1 MQPLSRRAL
10 LGALT
15 TLPLTACVD
24 NSRPGTATSTT
35 PTDRPTSDRATEPSP
50 ATQSEPVIRQPGE
63 AYETNGIAVTVEN
76 LGVRHGMVKFGTV
89 HPDPIWKEG
98 SQFVLASVA
107 VEGEADPA
115 NLDVTVTADT
125 LDERP
130 DRYYGWAPDTPESVQ
145 PLGFTVPTAPAP
157 SNVAVVWNGPREV
170 RWQLPDELVTKL
182 GRAPDF
188 SLDGFK
194 LPESASPGTSLDVTL
209 EVANNGRRGGRFLA
223 ELGNAALSDQ
233 PEIEVPVPAGE
244 TVTNTQSVDA
254 HFTDGEMTVLVRW
267 EGGVQRQTVTQ
278 A

>member
-10 LGALT
+10 LGVLA
-15 TLPLTACVD
+15 TLPLTGCLG
-24 NSRPGTATSTT
+24 NSSPGTATSPT
-35 PTDRPTSDRATEPSP
+35 PTDSPTTDRTTTTSP
-50 ATQSEPVIRQPGE
+50 ATQSEPIIRQPGE
-63 AYETNGIAVTVEN
+63 AYETNGIAVTIEK
-76 LGVRHGMVKFGTV
+76 LAVRHGMVKFGSV

-107 VEGEADPA
+107 VEGNEDPA

-130 DRYYGWAPDTPESVQ
+130 DRYYGFAPDTPESVQ

-157 SNVAVVWNGPREV
+157 STAAIVWHGPREV
-170 RWQLPDELVTKL
+170 RWPLPDELVTKL

-188 SLDGFK
+188 SLEGFQVPK
-194 LPESASPGTSLDVTL
+194 SASPGTSLDVTL
-209 EVANNGRRGGRFLA
+209 EVANKGTRDGRFLA
-223 ELGNAALSDQ
+223 ELGDAAMSDQ

-244 TVTNTQSVDA
+244 TVTDTQSVDT
-254 HFTDGEMTVLVRW
+254 HFTEGEMTVVLRW
-267 EGGVQRQTVTQ
+267 EDGVQRQTVTQ